1 MKKLERIQER
11 SFRLLLNDYESS
23 YQEILE
29 KIGKT
34 TLQIRRIKLLA
45 IEIFKTINDI
55 NPSYMKEIFELNT
68 RRDPDN
74 KRLIVQTQ
82 KSMKYGSY
90 TLRSLGPRIWNKLP
104 SNLRLCENLTTFKEL
119 IKSWSGPICRC
130 SGCKYIG
137 MC

>member
-104 SNLRLCENLTTFKEL
+104 SNLRLCENLTTFKEQ

>member
-104 SNLRLCENLTTFKEL
+104 SNLRLCENLTTF
-119 IKSWSGPICRC
+119 
-130 SGCKYIG
+130 
-137 MC
+137 